1 MLLVHSSVCG
11 ERATVRALQ
20 AQGLQTTV
28 VLRHEGRLGPIL
40 ESRKQWLRQHGLLE
54 QSDREEILVVRAQAP
69 DAPRGP
75 LARRMPT
82 TVAVTST
89 SAP

>member
-11 ERATVRALQ
+11 ERATVDALRAR
-20 AQGLQTTV
+20 GLQTSV
-28 VLRHEGRLGPIL
+28 ALRHEGRLGPIL
-40 ESRKQWLRQHGLLE
+40 DSRKQWLHQHGLLE
-54 QSDREEILVVRAQAP
+54 QSDREEILVIRAVAP
-69 DAPRGP
+69 DAPRDP

-82 TVAVTST
+82 TVAASST